1 MNQNE
6 KNEKN
11 EKAKETLSNIWQK
24 TTDVSKKAAK
34 GIQQGAKTLS
44 EQAKEAKQN
53 QQVKKQ
59 SKQIEKQNKQ
69 IEKQIEKYQP
79 ITSKVFKS
87 RDFNIPNV
95 IEIVDDAVRRD
106 IPVCKDAIGWL
117 ETHKGVEVLHLYD
130 EYVQKSGLQFVPVGI
145 CDNVYYVDA
154 FDRKKFINVN
164 TVFSKTNEEKL
175 AELERIAFCLGAT
188 SCSIEIVEGESEES
202 TATATGN
209 VSSPIK
215 INANA
220 QSKNKSKKNQS
231 GKATSYFTGHNSP
244 KKPTLKWFA
253 HDDSIKALIE
263 MRCTRKNSI
272 KSRTLELKGSSC
284 ATMSVKV
291 GVAIDAVLGG
301 GGKGKAKNGG
311 GMSMESQAIREH
323 NNHLLFKVE
332 F

>member
-24 TTDVSKKAAK
+24 TADVSKKAAK

-44 EQAKEAKQN
+44 EQAKEAKIN
-53 QQVKKQ
+53 QETKKR
-59 SKQIEKQNKQ
+59 NKQ
-69 IEKQIEKYQP
+69 IEKYHP
-79 ITSKVFKS
+79 ITAKEFKS
-87 RDFNIPNV
+87 KDFNVPNV

-106 IPVCKDAIGWL
+106 IEVCEGAIGWI
-117 ETHKGVEVLHLYD
+117 EKHKGVEVLHLYD
-130 EYVQKSGLQFVPVGI
+130 EYVKKSGLQFIPVDI

-154 FDRKKFINVN
+154 FDRNRFINVN
-164 TVFSKTNEEKL
+164 NVFSKTNEEKL
-175 AELERIAFCLGAT
+175 AELEQIAFCLGAK
-188 SCSIEIVEGESEES
+188 SCSVEIVEGESEES
-202 TATATGN
+202 SSTMTAN
-209 VSSPIK
+209 VSSPVK
-215 INANA
+215 VKSNA
-220 QSKNKSKKNQS
+220 QTKSKSKKNQH
-231 GKATSYFTGHNSP
+231 GKAVSRFTGHDSP
-244 KKPTLKWFA
+244 KTPTLKWFA

-263 MRCTRKNSI
+263 MRCADVNSI
-272 KSRTLELKGSSC
+272 KARTLELKGSSS

-301 GGKGKAKNGG
+301 KGKGKGNGG

-323 NNHLLFKVE
+323 NNHLLFEVE